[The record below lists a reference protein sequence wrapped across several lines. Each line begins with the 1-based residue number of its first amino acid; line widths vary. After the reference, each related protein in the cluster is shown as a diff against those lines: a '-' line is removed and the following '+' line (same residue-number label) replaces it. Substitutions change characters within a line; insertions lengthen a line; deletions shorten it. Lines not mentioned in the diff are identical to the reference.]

1 MTNFWE
7 SKKSAKQWSKYYQNI
22 SEKTYPN
29 ETIIRLFKGS
39 FLSDMFTNFTEKK
52 YKNKKI
58 LEVSCGVGQNFPF
71 YKDLGLRVY
80 GTEIHSVITK
90 ILKKKYPYST
100 FKVGTNL
107 CLPFPDN
114 TFDFLVS
121 WASIHYVEKENL
133 YRKCLEEHKRVLKK
147 NGRFIIGTAG
157 PHHRTRLKE
166 KKISKFI
173 FKMTTEDSKKSGYS
187 STTKTDPRKG
197 KLFFFF
203 SKIKDIKS
211 FYSRY
216 FVSVEVGRVK
226 HQLLSITND
235 YYLITGKKGR

>member
-7 SKKSAKQWSKYYQNI
+7 SKKSANQWSKYYQNI

-39 FLSDMFTNFTEKK
+39 FLSDMLDNFTEKK

-58 LEVSCGVGQNFPF
+58 LEVSCGVGQNFSF
-71 YKDLGLRVY
+71 YKDLGLKAY
-80 GTEIHSVITK
+80 GTEVHPKITK
-90 ILKKKYPYST
+90 ILKKKYPFST
-100 FKVGTNL
+100 FTVGTNL
-107 CLPFPDN
+107 RLRFPDN
-114 TFDFLVS
+114 TFDILVS
-121 WASIHYVEKENL
+121 WAAIHYVGRENL

-147 NGRFIIGTAG
+147 NGRIIIGTAG
-157 PHHRTRLKE
+157 PLHRTRLKE

-173 FKMTTEDSKKSGYS
+173 FKMGIEDSKKTGYS
-187 STTKTDPRKG
+187 STTEIDPRKG

-211 FYSRY
+211 FYSRH
-216 FVSVEVGRVK
+216 FVSVKVGRVK
-226 HQLLSITND
+226 HQLFGITND
-235 YYLITGKKGR
+235 YFLITGKKIG